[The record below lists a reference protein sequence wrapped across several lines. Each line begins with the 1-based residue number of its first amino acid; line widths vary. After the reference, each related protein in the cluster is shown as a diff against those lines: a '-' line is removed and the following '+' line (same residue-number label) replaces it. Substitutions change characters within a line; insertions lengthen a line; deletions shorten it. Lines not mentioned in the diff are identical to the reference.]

1 MEAEQSQNFNERL
14 SQWVAS
20 QGFWFQV
27 RYSMAGS
34 GAKGT
39 AMFHLLS
46 IGFRVLIFLLV
57 VMIFGWVY
65 LFKRIDGAGFQE
77 DLRVSVQAGLSG
89 TDSEMRGFNHSQG
102 QLEIGR
108 YACEGGNETFFS
120 SMEARD
126 IRCDMGLLESL
137 RGRWPLG
144 TILISNLD
152 MELRAG
158 ADDAESARMISEAFF
173 RRFPDV
179 SFDSLEI
186 ADTTLRWGYSER
198 TRGKIEGSMLKMMR
212 MDGAI
217 KLVFRGG
224 MFSQN
229 WLRNLEIVN
238 LEVICTPEGIIFEKA
253 EFRSGGASV
262 DLSGLQVTGGE
273 QPTVGGVAKV
283 RKLALEQ
290 ILPAA
295 LRNFVEGSISGDFKI
310 SGSTNSSE
318 GIGFQGRVDFDS
330 QDVITLRERLHLFKA
345 LSVVDYSRNYRRV
358 DFREGGFDLKTSAG
372 GLELADLKLK
382 SDELLTL
389 EGAMRVRLPTPEE
402 TQVAV
407 SKSARGGA
415 PIFSSED
422 AEFDESQA
430 KSDDDDFTLKRA
442 ALDAKRIEEGK
453 QAESSLSLLDRSG
466 VMSLEMGRLEEQAS
480 DRLSRTLQYEGAFR
494 ISLQSDAFE
503 RTPRLAAQYPLD
515 PETKRVPITVPI
527 KGNLYEITLQQ
538 AEDIYQMG
546 RR

>member
-27 RYSMAGS
+27 RYSMSGS

-46 IGFRVLIFLLV
+46 MGFRLLIFLLV
-57 VMIFGWVY
+57 VLVAGWVY

-89 TDSEMRGFNHSQG
+89 TDSEMRGFSHAQG

-120 SMEARD
+120 SMEARN
-126 IRCDMGLLESL
+126 IRCNMGLLDGL
-137 RGRWPLG
+137 RGSWQLG
-144 TILISNLD
+144 TVLISKLE

-158 ADDAESARMISEAFF
+158 ADDAESARMMSEAFF

-186 ADTTLRWGYSER
+186 AEIALRWGYSER
-198 TRGKIEGSMLKMMR
+198 TRGEIEGSALKMVR
-212 MDGAI
+212 TDGSV

-224 MFSQN
+224 TFSQN
-229 WLRNLEIVN
+229 WLRDLEIIN
-238 LEVICTPEGIIFEKA
+238 LVVICTPEGITLEKA
-253 EFRSGGASV
+253 EFRSGGATV
-262 DLSGLQVTGGE
+262 DLSGLRVTGGE
-273 QPTVGGVAKV
+273 RPAVEGVAKV
-283 RKLALEQ
+283 RKLELEQ
-290 ILPAA
+290 ILPPAIQ
-295 LRNFVEGSISGDFKI
+295 NFVEGSISGDFKV

-318 GIGFQGRVDFDS
+318 GIGFQGRVDFDG
-330 QDVITLRERLHLFKA
+330 QDVIILRERLHLLKA
-345 LSVVDYSRNYRRV
+345 LSVVDYSRNYHRV
-358 DFREGGFDLKTSAG
+358 DFREGGFEMKTSAG
-372 GLELADLKLK
+372 GLELTDVKLK
-382 SDELLTL
+382 ADDLLTL

-402 TQVAV
+402 TQVAL

-422 AEFDESQA
+422 AESDAPQA
-430 KSDDDDFTLKRA
+430 KNDAGDFTLKRA
-442 ALDAKRIEEGK
+442 ALEAKRIKEGK
-453 QAESSLSLLDRSG
+453 QAESSLSLLDRLG
-466 VMSLEMGRLEEQAS
+466 VMSLEMRRLEGQAS
-480 DRLSRTLQYEGAFR
+480 ERLSRTLQYEGAFR
-494 ISLQSDAFE
+494 ISLQWDAFE
-503 RTPRLAAQYPLD
+503 RTPRLTAQYPLD
-515 PETKRVPITVPI
+515 PETKRIPMAVPI

-538 AEDIYQMG
+538 AEEVYQMG